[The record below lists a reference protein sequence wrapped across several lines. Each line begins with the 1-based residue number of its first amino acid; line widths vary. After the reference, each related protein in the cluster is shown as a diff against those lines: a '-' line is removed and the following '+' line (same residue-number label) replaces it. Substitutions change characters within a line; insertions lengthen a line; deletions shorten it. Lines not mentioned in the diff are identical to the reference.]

1 MASSSTAPFP
11 RIVYRSSGLRITVL
25 SFVFLILLPFYVSLG
40 PMLFQRL
47 RHGQWEDTLGLACLG
62 LAFTVLMA
70 LIFVQLVQ
78 AVRMRISVG
87 GKTLRMTLPAGRG
100 PTPFWRYRSHAIPYD
115 QIRLVETRRE
125 IYGNRLAPVLLKGT
139 RIITKDGDKVPLGY
153 VNEHNVDPTFPYP
166 EIGAE
171 VARRAGIEVIDRGT
185 VQRSVRKKMLRM
197 ATLESENQPIPQ
209 DEIDAINRR
218 HNKTMLAV
226 AALMVVVMAI
236 GIGRDIMRAPSLPG
250 IPLAKAGGDAPAAK
264 KK

>member
-1 MASSSTAPFP
+1 MATTGTAPFP
-11 RIVYRSSGLRITVL
+11 RIVYRSSGLRIVVL
-25 SFVFLILLPFYVSLG
+25 SFVFLILLPFYISLG

-47 RHGQWEDTLGLACLG
+47 RYGQWEDTFGLACLG
-62 LAFTVLMA
+62 LAFSVLMG

-87 GKTLRMTLPAGRG
+87 EKTLRMTLPDGRG
-100 PTPFWRYRSHAIPYD
+100 PTPFWRYRSHAIPFD

-125 IYGNRLAPVLLKGT
+125 IYGNRFAPVLLKGT
-139 RIITKDGDKVPLGY
+139 RVITKEGEKIPLGY

-185 VQRSVRKKMLRM
+185 VQRSVRKKVMRL
-197 ATLESENQPIPQ
+197 AALDSENQPIPQ
-209 DEIDAINRR
+209 EEIDAINRR
-218 HNKTMLAV
+218 HSKTMLAV
-226 AALMVVVMAI
+226 AALMTVVMAV
-236 GIGRDIMRAPSLPG
+236 GIARDIMRAPSLPG
-250 IPLAKAGGDAPAAK
+250 LLATSAAPDAPAAK